1 MLGCPVLAV
10 LALVSGCATENTET
24 ETGSRLAFVRNT
36 DTTSQVQLTMRDIRR
51 PVDPIIGTSAPTEN
65 VAIDVLAGAQVDLET
80 DENGALVA
88 FELVASP
95 LKGVFDNIAF
105 DSERQTYAVRGLGWL
120 DATVLLTALNETFAE
135 PEYDY
140 YPNLELCNAN
150 DQTNSVVTQLT
161 FEVGF
166 VDASGELVQA
176 PADAVSVQIAY
187 TGATVQSSVICG
199 LTFEDGA
206 RTEVQIEL
214 AGGFEADFANPP
226 SEN

>member
-10 LALVSGCATENTET
+10 LALVSGCANQEVA
-24 ETGSRLAFVRNT
+24 ETGSRLAFVSN
-36 DTTSQVQLTMRDIRR
+36 DKPSQVQLTMRDIRR

-80 DENGALVA
+80 DENGAVVA

-105 DSERQTYAVRGLGWL
+105 DAEHQTYTVRGLGWL
-120 DATVLLTALNETFAE
+120 DATVLLKALNETFAD

-140 YPNLELCNAN
+140 YPNLEICNPS
-150 DQTNSVVTQLT
+150 DQTSSVLTQLT

-166 VDASGELVQA
+166 VDSSGQLVQTLTE
-176 PADAVSVQIAY
+176 AVSVQIAY